1 MGEKK
6 RQAGEGEQASAE
18 LSVSVTL
25 ETTQENR
32 CDYSHR
38 HIRNKW
44 NSIFKSRTELSTRLQ
59 RKEDRK
65 DQDSKC
71 TAIRRQPCQK
81 IQS

>member
-1 MGEKK
+1 MTETLLSELSSVRRRKEPRETRQEKK

-38 HIRNKW
+38 HIW
-44 NSIFKSRTELSTRLQ
+44 NMWEFHF
-59 RKEDRK
+59 
-65 DQDSKC
+65 
-71 TAIRRQPCQK
+71 QK
-81 IQS
+81 